1 MENGGYVYILSNHQK
16 RLYTGV
22 TAQLRIRVR
31 QHQQKKNLSSFTA
44 RYNITQL
51 VYYEPFE
58 TITEAIARE
67 STIKNM
73 HRLVK
78 IQLIVGL
85 NPDWKDLSSS
95 WDQPIAP
102 FEEAKLKPPTTF

>member
-1 MENGGYVYILSNHQK
+1 MEKGGYIYILANHQK

-22 TAQLRIRVR
+22 TSQLCIRVR
-31 QHQQKKNLSSFTA
+31 QHQQKKNPSSFTA

-73 HRLVK
+73 HRPDK
-78 IQLIVGL
+78 IQLIVSL
-85 NPDWKDLSSS
+85 NPDWDDLSEA
-95 WDQPIAP
+95 WDKPITP
-102 FEEAKLKPPTTF
+102 FDEASLKPPTTF